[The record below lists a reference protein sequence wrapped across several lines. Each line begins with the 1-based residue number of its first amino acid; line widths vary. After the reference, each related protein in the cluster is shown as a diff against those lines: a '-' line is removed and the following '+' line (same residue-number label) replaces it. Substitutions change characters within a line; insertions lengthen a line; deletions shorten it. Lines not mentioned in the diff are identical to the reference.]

1 MTEKATVLGGF
12 KNQKEVSKTLSGAF
26 EYLTVLLI
34 IKDDTYIF
42 QKKCFKSRWKCMFKQ
57 TAEKCNKWQETVKR
71 KVVVCLKEA
80 REEHQTRWNSG

>member
-26 EYLTVLLI
+26 EYLTVLLV

-42 QKKCFKSRWKCMFKQ
+42 
-57 TAEKCNKWQETVKR
+57 
-71 KVVVCLKEA
+71 
-80 REEHQTRWNSG
+80 